1 MVKGVETLNAKAH
14 DAVGR
19 NRVPVG
25 KEPDTTC
32 IVVL

>member
-1 MVKGVETLNAKAH
+1 MVKGVETLNAKAD

-25 KEPDTTC
+25 KEPNTTC